1 MHMLSKRLE
10 EAVNEQIKNEFYSG
24 YLYLAMA
31 AQCESMNMKGF
42 AHWLRVQAKEEV
54 SHGMRLFDF
63 VNDRGGR
70 VILRAIEQPPVEYPS
85 LKAMFEAVLEHERKV
100 TGMIHRLYEMAREEK
115 DYPLMTHLQW
125 FIDEQVEEEKNAA
138 EVLGYL
144 EMAGEGVGLLHL
156 DARMGA
162 RKD

>member
-1 MHMLSKRLE
+1 MLSKRLE
-10 EAVNEQIKNEFYSG
+10 EAVNEQIKNEFYSA

-31 AQCESMNMKGF
+31 AQCEAMNLKGF
-42 AHWLRVQAKEEV
+42 AHWLKVQAKEEL

-70 VILRAIEQPPVEYPS
+70 VVLRGIEQPPSEYPS
-85 LKAMFEAVLEHERKV
+85 LKAMFEAVLEHEKKV
-100 TGMIHRLYEMAREEK
+100 TGMIHKLYEMAREEK

-138 EVLGYL
+138 EIVAYIK
-144 EMAGEGVGLLHL
+144 MAGEGPGLLVL
-156 DARMGA
+156 DAKMGE